1 MSNPN
6 KPNLL
11 ASIFFHGV
19 SVAQTGVQAM
29 ANSSSAPKP
38 RRRKKGGC
46 TPCAAKAEGV
56 RLLNRSKIG

>member
-1 MSNPN
+1 MSNPQ
-6 KPNLL
+6 KPSLL

-29 ANSSSAPKP
+29 AQTSAPKAK
-38 RRRKKGGC
+38 RRKKGGC